1 MDGLKFEWDSRKDA
15 ANRKKHGVSFA
26 EAKTAFFDE
35 NARVIADPDHSEEED
50 RFILLGLSSQLRL
63 LVVCHCYREAQD
75 TVRIISARKASR
87 SERREYEGF
96 RHA

>member
-1 MDGLKFEWDSRKDA
+1 MDGLKFEWDCRKET

-35 NARVIADPDHSEEED
+35 NARVISDPDHSGEED

-63 LVVCHCYREAQD
+63 LVVCHCYREDQD
-75 TVRIISARKASR
+75 TIRIISARKANR
-87 SERREYEGF
+87 SEQREYEGF

>member
-1 MDGLKFEWDSRKDA
+1 MDGLKFEWDRRKEA

-63 LVVCHCYREAQD
+63 LVVCHCYREDQD
-75 TVRIISARKASR
+75 TVRIISARKAGC
-87 SERREYEGF
+87 SERHEYEGF